1 MQGGVNNLPVREN
14 IRRIREAK
22 GITKTFIANA
32 LGMSLQGYRY
42 LENGDVR
49 LDVERMKKIASLL
62 CVDSG
67 VLLNDKLT
75 ESVIDNVGA

>member
-1 MQGGVNNLPVREN
+1 MPVCEN
-14 IRRIREAK
+14 IRRIREAR

-42 LENGDVR
+42 LEDGDVR

-62 CVDSG
+62 CVDSR
-67 VLLNDKLT
+67 VLLNDKQT
-75 ESVIDNVGA
+75 ESVINSVGV

>member
-1 MQGGVNNLPVREN
+1 MNDLPVCEN
-14 IRRIREAK
+14 IRKIREAR

-75 ESVIDNVGA
+75 KSVIDNVGA

>member
-1 MQGGVNNLPVREN
+1 MPVCEN
-14 IRRIREAK
+14 IRRIREAR

-67 VLLNDKLT
+67 VLLNDKRT

>member
-1 MQGGVNNLPVREN
+1 MPVYEN

-75 ESVIDNVGA
+75 ESVINNVGA

>member
-1 MQGGVNNLPVREN
+1 MPVCEN
-14 IRRIREAK
+14 IRRIREAR
-22 GITKTFIANA
+22 GITKTFIAHA

-42 LENGDVR
+42 LEGGDVR

>member
-1 MQGGVNNLPVREN
+1 MLNVNEN

-22 GITKTFIANA
+22 GVTKTFVAKK

-49 LDVERMKKIASLL
+49 MDVERMQKIAIALG
-62 CVDSG
+62 VDSAIFFD
-67 VLLNDKLT
+67 DKLT
-75 ESVIDNVGA
+75 DSVIGG

>member
-1 MQGGVNNLPVREN
+1 MPVCDN
-14 IRRIREAK
+14 IRRIREAR

-42 LENGDVR
+42 LENGDVK

-75 ESVIDNVGA
+75 KSVIDNVGA